1 MLYWQRLS
9 HIPPPQP
16 WYFPLEKRWGLQCH
30 SCYTLNHDILLT
42 PNTQVNYVSFS
53 DRFQVHIW
61 LVRYIYNKIVNTQAT
76 LITSIFLIPGAT
88 TFNIFSQYFSSVYNI
103 FVGSITYLWKSVTS
117 YQVVALK
124 TGGYNSTLYQ
134 EYCQNI
140 YTCCTPNQ
148 MGFYWKNSVAA
159 IFVMV
164 LFCQQYYWDL
174 PRWKW
179 KIFTPKQMKV
189 MIKINK
195 NVIRWVWTP

>member
-1 MLYWQRLS
+1 MSGFFAWVYRKSQLSDTGWSIHAPYSVPYPRGSFSYYFPTFYVTYRMLYWQRLS

-148 MGFYWKNSVAA
+148 MGFYWKN
-159 IFVMV
+159 
-164 LFCQQYYWDL
+164 
-174 PRWKW
+174 
-179 KIFTPKQMKV
+179 
-189 MIKINK
+189 
-195 NVIRWVWTP
+195 